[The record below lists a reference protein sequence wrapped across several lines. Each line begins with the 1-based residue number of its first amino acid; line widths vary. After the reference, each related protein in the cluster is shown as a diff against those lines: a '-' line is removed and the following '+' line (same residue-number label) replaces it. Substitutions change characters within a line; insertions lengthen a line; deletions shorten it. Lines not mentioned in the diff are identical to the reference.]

1 MDELMQ
7 RVGRWTKLKAETV
20 PEYIRAHQELW
31 PEMKAAIEKSGI
43 RNYSIYLRGC
53 ELFSYF
59 EVEDLQA
66 ANAFLSTQAVA
77 EKWQQAMAPFM
88 DAADALAPWESMEEV
103 FHLD

>member
-1 MDELMQ
+1 MQ
-7 RVGRWTKLKAETV
+7 RFGRWTKLKPDAV
-20 PEYIRAHQELW
+20 PEYVRAHQQLW

-59 EVEDLQA
+59 EVADLQT
-66 ANAFLSTQAVA
+66 ANEYLSAQPVS

-88 DAADALAPWESMEEV
+88 DVDDALSPWQSMDEV